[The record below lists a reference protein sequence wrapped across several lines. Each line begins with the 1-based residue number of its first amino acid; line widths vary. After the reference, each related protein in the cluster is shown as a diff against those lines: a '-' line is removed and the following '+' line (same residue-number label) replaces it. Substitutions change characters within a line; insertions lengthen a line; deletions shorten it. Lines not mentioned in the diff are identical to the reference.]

1 MKASKLRETGKG
13 KGETYGMLA
22 HFPFPISRF
31 PLIAV
36 MLLAT
41 AVLGSAR
48 ESSAQQRP
56 PARFFINT
64 VADTTFTFRVPSD
77 PWVEPGAEGI
87 AVDPARRD
95 SLVARFRVSR
105 VDWGE
110 ATAVIMGQT
119 TAVTDA
125 HVVLLRMPD
134 TPWYRR
140 HFWIG
145 LLTGAGIGAGIAA
158 GIR

>member
-1 MKASKLRETGKG
+1 MTRSATPR
-13 KGETYGMLA
+13 
-22 HFPFPISRF
+22 FPFPISRF
-31 PLIAV
+31 RLCGV
-36 MLLAT
+36 LLVAI
-41 AVLGSAR
+41 AVLGPTL

-64 VADTTFTFRVPSD
+64 VGDTTFTFRVPSD

-119 TAVTDA
+119 TAVTNA
-125 HVVLLRMPD
+125 HVVLLRMPP

-145 LLTGAGIGAGIAA
+145 VLTGAGIGAGIAA

>member
-1 MKASKLRETGKG
+1 
-13 KGETYGMLA
+13 MLA
-22 HFPFPISRF
+22 RFPFPISRF

-36 MLLAT
+36 IFVT
-41 AVLGSAR
+41 AALFGTPR
-48 ESSAQQRP
+48 EAFGQQRP

-64 VADTTFTFRVPSD
+64 VGDTTFTFLVPSD
-77 PWVEPGAEGI
+77 PWVEPGTQGI

-110 ATAVIMGQT
+110 ATAVIIGQT
-119 TAVTDA
+119 TAVTEA
-125 HVVLLRMPD
+125 HVVMLRMPAP
-134 TPWYRR
+134 PWYRR

>member
-1 MKASKLRETGKG
+1 MRAIKQRETGKG
-13 KGETYGMLA
+13 KWETWGILA
-22 HFPFPISRF
+22 RFPFPISRF

-36 MLLAT
+36 IFVT
-41 AVLGSAR
+41 AALFGTVR
-48 ESSAQQRP
+48 EAFGQQRP

-64 VADTTFTFRVPSD
+64 VGDTTFTFRVPSD

-119 TAVTDA
+119 TAVTDS